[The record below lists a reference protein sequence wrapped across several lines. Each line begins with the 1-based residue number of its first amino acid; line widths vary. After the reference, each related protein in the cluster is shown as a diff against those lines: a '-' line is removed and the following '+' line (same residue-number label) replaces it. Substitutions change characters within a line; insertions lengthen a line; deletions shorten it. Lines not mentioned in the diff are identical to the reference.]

1 MVARRT
7 GAAGNLLADQLV
19 VADLGSAGFK
29 IVRNLVI
36 IMRDAAE
43 QRFLNRPAK
52 SSRPVAE
59 GVSRARGTWIR
70 CPYHEN
76 SAVR

>member
-1 MVARRT
+1 MEVENLGRGAQSGPELRLRGQQRDMVAGGT

-43 QRFLNRPAK
+43 QRF
-52 SSRPVAE
+52 
-59 GVSRARGTWIR
+59 
-70 CPYHEN
+70 
-76 SAVR
+76 

>member
-19 VADLGSAGFK
+19 VAGLGSAGFK

-43 QRFLNRPAK
+43 QRF
-52 SSRPVAE
+52 
-59 GVSRARGTWIR
+59 
-70 CPYHEN
+70 
-76 SAVR
+76 

>member
-43 QRFLNRPAK
+43 QRF
-52 SSRPVAE
+52 
-59 GVSRARGTWIR
+59 
-70 CPYHEN
+70 
-76 SAVR
+76 